1 MLYVTIK
8 DFENYK
14 TDQHWFLGGKTNWF
28 GTGFQDLISSQLGL
42 PIDAMAAWSRSLARS
57 HIFALHTT
65 LPVHTP

>member
-28 GTGFQDLISSQLGL
+28 GNGFQDLIGSTEELRHVNLRHLRG
-42 PIDAMAAWSRSLARS
+42 ARDCDGS
-57 HIFALHTT
+57 
-65 LPVHTP
+65 